1 MARPIILLFS
11 LLVAGALPPGSTGF
25 WTRSTGQV
33 VEMPCPTAF
42 EEGGRVRLPR
52 TCESF
57 EAGVLLTP
65 DAYRAQ
71 RVLIAELEAKIM
83 ELQTENT
90 LLSTRVSTLDAQDP
104 VTCPADL
111 WWVYVPIGVLA
122 GVGLSHSF

>member
-1 MARPIILLFS
+1 MVRSLIVLFPLAAAS
-11 LLVAGALPPGSTGF
+11 AIPSETGF
-25 WTRSTGQV
+25 WTRSTGQI

-57 EAGVLLTP
+57 EAGVLLTS
-65 DAYRAQ
+65 DAYREQ

-83 ELQTENT
+83 ELQTENA
-90 LLSTRVSTLDAQDP
+90 LLSDRINTLSAQDP
-104 VTCPADL
+104 VACPTDL

-122 GVGLSHSF
+122 GVGLSHAF